1 MESLDSMVGAE
12 PMVAERLE
20 RLTDY
25 PFARLRALLDGV
37 QPPQGREPISMAVG
51 EPQDPCPDFVA
62 NILAE
67 HRADWNRYPPVGGT
81 PAHNQACLGWLRRR
95 FGAVADGLTPD
106 QVLPLS
112 GTREGMFL
120 AAQALVPERKAGRQP
135 VVCLP
140 NPYYAG
146 YEGSAVMSGAEPVY
160 LDCRAETGFLPDLD
174 ALDPS
179 LLARTALFF
188 LCSPTNP
195 QGVIVQRDYL
205 VRLIGLARQHRF
217 VLAVDECYVEIY
229 GDRKPIGALEAAE
242 GDLTGLLLFQSL
254 SKRSNAAGLRA
265 GFVVGDRALIE
276 PQRRLRSYSA
286 ACMPLPV
293 QAAAAALWDDDTH
306 VAGVRDRY
314 RQRFDAACAA
324 LAPHLSYQR
333 AEAGFFLWLDVGDGV
348 ETAAALWREA
358 GIRVLPGAFLSKA
371 GPDGRSVGD
380 RYVRIAVVHDP
391 ETIAEAMGRA
401 APILGQSREKAAA
414 DLSTTSNDEARR
426 ERAGGL

>member
-1 MESLDSMVGAE
+1 
-12 PMVAERLE
+12 MVAERLE

-37 QPPQGREPISMAVG
+37 QPPQGREPILMSVG
-51 EPQDPCPDFVA
+51 EPQDSCPDFVA
-62 NILAE
+62 RILDE
-67 HRADWNRYPPVGGT
+67 HRADWNRYPPVSGT
-81 PAHNQACLGWLRRR
+81 LDHNRACLGWLRRR
-95 FGAVADGLTPD
+95 FGAVADGLTTD

-120 AAQALVPERKAGRQP
+120 AAQALVPERKAGRP
-135 VVCLP
+135 PAVCLP

-160 LDCRAETGFLPDLD
+160 LDCAAETGFLPDLD
-174 ALDPS
+174 ALEPDV
-179 LLARTALFF
+179 LARTALFF

-195 QGVIVQRDYL
+195 QGVIVPRDYL
-205 VRLIGLARQHRF
+205 VRLIGLARQYGF
-217 VLAVDECYVEIY
+217 VLAIDECYVEIY
-229 GDRKPIGALEAAE
+229 GDQEPIGALEAAN

-265 GFVVGDRALIE
+265 GFVVGDHALIE

-293 QAAAAALWDDDTH
+293 QAAAAALWDDDAH
-306 VAGVRDRY
+306 VAAVRDRY
-314 RQRFDAACAA
+314 RQRFDAAYAA
-324 LAPHLSYQR
+324 LAPHVPCQR

-348 ETAAALWREA
+348 AAAASLWREQ

-371 GPDGRSVGD
+371 GPDRRSVGD
-380 RYVRIAVVHDP
+380 RYVRVAAVHDP
-391 ETIAEAMGRA
+391 ETIAEVLGRA
-401 APILGQSREKAAA
+401 APILARSLEKAAM
-414 DLSTTSNDEARR
+414 DRSETRSDEARQ